1 MTDEFKGKVAIVT
14 GTTGIGASCAL
25 RLARAGAAVV
35 AFGKSEEGNGSL
47 NATASTEKLNLSA
60 RLVDV
65 SIAEQVGPAVDAVI
79 EAHGGL
85 DIIVNSAAIHPYGDA
100 VETAPEV
107 FAQCMQVNLGSIYLM
122 AHFGVPH
129 MRQRGGG
136 AIVNISSVQGFN
148 CQAGVTAYVASK
160 GAIHAITRA
169 LAIDFAKDQIRVTS
183 VSPGSVRTP
192 ILELAAR
199 VFDGPDADYGEVF
212 SRFGAAHP
220 LGRIAEPEEVAD
232 LVAFLASDKA
242 KFISGSDHRIDGA
255 LTARVGVR

>member
-1 MTDEFKGKVAIVT
+1 MTNDFNGKVAVVT
-14 GTTGIGASCAL
+14 GTTGIGASSAL
-25 RLARAGAAVV
+25 RLARGGAAVV
-35 AFGKSEEGNGSL
+35 ALGKSETGNAEL
-47 NATASTEKLNLSA
+47 NAIAEKERLTLRA
-60 RLVDV
+60 KLVDV
-65 SIAEQVGPAVDAVI
+65 AVASEVEAAIEEIVGLY
-79 EAHGGL
+79 EGL
-85 DIIVNSAAIHPYGDA
+85 DIIVNSAAVHPYGNA
-100 VETAPEV
+100 VETSPEV
-107 FAQCMQVNLGSIYLM
+107 FAHCMQVNVGSIYLT

-129 MRQRGGG
+129 MRKRGGG

-169 LAIDFAKDQIRVTS
+169 MAIDFASDQIRVTS
-183 VSPGSVRTP
+183 VSPASVRTP

-199 VFDGPDADYGEVF
+199 TFDGPQANLDEVF
-212 SRFGAAHP
+212 ARFGAAHP

-255 LTARVGVR
+255 LTAGVGVR

>member
-1 MTDEFKGKVAIVT
+1 MAEEFKGKVAVVT

-25 RLARAGAAVV
+25 HFARAGAAVV
-35 AFGKSEEGNGSL
+35 ALGRNERGNSEL
-47 NATASTEKLNLSA
+47 NATAEREGLTLIAKPT
-60 RLVDV
+60 DV
-65 SIAEQVGPAVDAVI
+65 SIPAQVEAGIEEAVSR
-79 EAHGGL
+79 HGGL
-85 DIIVNSAAIHPYGDA
+85 DIIVNSAAMHPYGNA
-100 VETAPEV
+100 VETTPEV
-107 FAQCMQVNLGSIYLM
+107 FAQCMQVNVGSIYLT

-129 MRQRGGG
+129 MKKRGGG

-169 LAIDFAKDQIRVTS
+169 MAIDFANDQIRVTS

-199 VFDGPDADYGEVF
+199 TFDGPAADINEVF
-212 SRFGAAHP
+212 ARFGAAHP

-255 LTARVGVR
+255 LTAGVGVR